1 MQDYNITGHVFVAL
15 STTNME
21 LLMMKCA
28 ILIAPE
34 IFHLFVAACFT
45 ILSTQ
50 LVVSNYSIKQ
60 KF

>member
-21 LLMMKCA
+21 LLMMKSA
-28 ILIAPE
+28 MQDVLE
-34 IFHLFVAACFT
+34 IFHLFVVAHFT

-50 LVVSNYSIKQ
+50 LVVSKYSIKE